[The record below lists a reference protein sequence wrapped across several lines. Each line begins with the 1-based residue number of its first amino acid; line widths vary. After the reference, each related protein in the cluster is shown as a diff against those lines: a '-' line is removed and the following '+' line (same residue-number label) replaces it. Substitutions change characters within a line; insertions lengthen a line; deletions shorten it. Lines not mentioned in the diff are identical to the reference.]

1 VVAGDAF
8 PTGHTHAPAHA
19 GCRCALVP

>member
-1 VVAGDAF
+1 VGAGEAF

-19 GCRCALVP
+19 GCRCALVR